1 MSDHQLSKR
10 SKRRLRSKV
19 ALLVA
24 EQLAA
29 RFQQAPSVDTTS
41 GRSPSPSVHTGST
54 SGRSPSPSVHT
65 GSTSDRSPSPS
76 VQSDRSPSTS
86 DDDCHMESVGEIN
99 HDSSEVHDSS
109 SEDPC
114 GEGSPDVS
122 SMKGCS
128 SASSSISESLSSV
141 SGVESDND
149 EGQSQQEDTVPL
161 FPHAHVSTE
170 GFEVAFMSLVQRHNL
185 TYASQSDLLKLFSIV
200 LPSPSK
206 VPSSSYVL
214 ISKFIDYGKDAVTQ
228 HYCGSCMSVLQ
239 PGLSC
244 VSSHYPKKGG
254 IQRAVFVRVSL
265 AMQLKERFE
274 GRFKL
279 TVCSC

>member
-114 GEGSPDVS
+114 GEGSPDV
-122 SMKGCS
+122 
-128 SASSSISESLSSV
+128 EQHE
-141 SGVESDND
+141 GV
-149 EGQSQQEDTVPL
+149 Q
-161 FPHAHVSTE
+161 
-170 GFEVAFMSLVQRHNL
+170 
-185 TYASQSDLLKLFSIV
+185 FS
-200 LPSPSK
+200 
-206 VPSSSYVL
+206 
-214 ISKFIDYGKDAVTQ
+214 
-228 HYCGSCMSVLQ
+228 
-239 PGLSC
+239 
-244 VSSHYPKKGG
+244 
-254 IQRAVFVRVSL
+254 
-265 AMQLKERFE
+265 
-274 GRFKL
+274 
-279 TVCSC
+279 